1 MPDINGIPMYVTNYS
16 ESQSWRNSMIVDT
29 NTFVVSLQ
37 NFPEM
42 TVKVSSLVIGLCKCP
57 TAMKTCDEIAKVVI
71 SKMHVLRVKE
81 SDS

>member
-1 MPDINGIPMYVTNYS
+1 M
-16 ESQSWRNSMIVDT
+16 VDT

-42 TVKVSSLVIGLCKCP
+42 TVKASSLVIGLCEWP